1 MRKELYEAIAKKL
14 FLIAADGSIID
25 PEAEEQPEKLIK
37 HVDLWNHNVEFL
49 DQEQPWE
56 RPAVFVEFTPIVWET
71 IKPGREYRSKP
82 MVNLHIV
89 TDWAGD
95 ASAGSELHDDA
106 LGVLDYS
113 RTIHKALQG
122 LEGHHFSRFDLAETH
137 TNHNHDD
144 IVESIEVYKCVAER
158 IL

>member
-1 MRKELYEAIAKKL
+1 M
-14 FLIAADGSIID
+14 
-25 PEAEEQPEKLIK
+25 AEEGERLIK

-82 MVNLHIV
+82 IVSLHIV

-95 ASAGSELHDDA
+95 ASVGSELQDDA
-106 LGVLDYS
+106 LEVLDYS
-113 RTIHKALQG
+113 KTIHKALQG
-122 LEGHHFSRFDLAETH
+122 LKGNHFSRFDLAETH